1 MSGKPERTFNVKT
14 PGAQADPAPETEDID
29 DLAADTGDVALPIAA
44 LPGTAP
50 DLKAY
55 IDEQIKAGVAAGI
68 KSIRK
73 AQEKPGAPSAEL
85 PDQTTVDSAKIKS
98 PVLTKQGYVVPINYG
113 APPPGAT
120 AQLMGR

>member
-1 MSGKPERTFNVKT
+1 MSGKPERTFAVKT
-14 PGAQADPAPETEDID
+14 PGAQSAEPDAAPDVD
-29 DLAADTGDVALPIAA
+29 DLAADTDDVALPIAA

-55 IDEQIKAGVAAGI
+55 IDEQVRAGVAAGI
-68 KSIRK
+68 KTIRK
-73 AQEKPGAPSAEL
+73 AQEKPGAPAVEL
-85 PDQTTVDSAKIKS
+85 PDQSTVDAAKIKTV
-98 PVLTKQGYVVPINYG
+98 VLTKQGYVVPLNYG